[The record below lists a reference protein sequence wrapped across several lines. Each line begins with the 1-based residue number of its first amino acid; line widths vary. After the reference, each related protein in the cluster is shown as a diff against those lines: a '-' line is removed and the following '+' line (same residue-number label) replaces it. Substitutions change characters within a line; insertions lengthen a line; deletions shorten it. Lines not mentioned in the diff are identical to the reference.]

1 MKVGSKVGSNFGSV
15 TVLVIN
21 YMDQRMELITS
32 KLWVNRSNRF
42 RGTIHSTERTSLY
55 CGVCLFLEQ
64 RMLEIYIRQ
73 ETI

>member
-1 MKVGSKVGSNFGSV
+1 EHRPSKPNVTGSNPV
-15 TVLVIN
+15 
-21 YMDQRMELITS
+21 
-32 KLWVNRSNRF
+32 